1 MNSDFNWRKLPTE
14 PFAFALLALLW
25 GGSFVAIE
33 AGVAEWP
40 PLLFAAVRYDLAGA
54 LVLGFTALRARRL
67 RPRTR
72 DDLVAVTIVGGFVI
86 FAHHALLYVGQQ
98 TVPSAVAATVIALS
112 PALTALFAPL
122 LVGGERLRP
131 LGYAG
136 VAVGFLGVLTVTNP
150 GAAAGIPVEGAALV
164 FGATVAFALGS
175 VLLRRVSPRLSLGAL
190 QGWGML
196 LGAGLLHAGSVAL
209 GEPLAVSPSPTG
221 LAALAFLVVG
231 PGVVAFLLYF
241 RLLGSIG
248 ATRTNL
254 VGYLEPVAAAALAA
268 LLFGYVPTPGA
279 IVGFVL
285 VFVGFALVRGELIW
299 PVMQHAIARFRATL
313 G

>member
-1 MNSDFNWRKLPTE
+1 MNSDFNWRTLPTE
-14 PFAFALLALLW
+14 PFAFVLLALLW

-72 DDLVAVTIVGGFVI
+72 DDIVGVAIVGAFVI

-131 LGYAG
+131 VGYVG
-136 VAVGFLGVLTVTNP
+136 VAVGFLGVLAVTNP
-150 GAAAGIPVEGAALV
+150 GAAAGIPAEGAALV

-241 RLLGSIG
+241 RLLGSVG

-268 LLFGYVPTPGA
+268 LLFGYVPTSGA
-279 IVGFVL
+279 VVGFVL
-285 VFVGFALVRGELIW
+285 VFVGFALVRGELVW
-299 PVMQHAIARFRATL
+299 PVMQNAIARFRATL